1 MNRVREAVL
10 TIQRRLAASKAMHDG
25 AASEW
30 RWVANAI
37 DAALSA
43 CDETCKWS
51 PDEYGSMMPD
61 CGKEDGLR
69 VIEDLFIESDSND
82 ETYHDPKYCPFCG
95 RPTQIEGAKP

>member
-1 MNRVREAVL
+1 MNRVREAV
-10 TIQRRLAASKAMHDG
+10 IYVKASFLGHGTSQEGYMDG
-25 AASEW
+25 LGE
-30 RWVANAI
+30 AI
-37 DAALSA
+37 DAALLA
-43 CDETCKWS
+43 CDEKCKWS

-95 RPTQIEGAKP
+95 RLTQIEGAKP